1 MTAAPF
7 RSGYV
12 SLVGWPNVGKSTL
25 LNSLLGAKLAI
36 VSPKAQTTRD
46 AMLGILNKP
55 NLQAVFVDTPG
66 WLKPQDTFQ
75 SFMKRAVVRSIYDD
89 ADVLVWVLEPRPLT
103 DEEASFGNNLQKA
116 KKPICAVINKVDR
129 PDAKAGAEA
138 LETQIKGLLGADTPV
153 VRVAAR
159 AGDGLDALI
168 AVLTRL
174 LPESPPYFPTDQITD
189 RWERF
194 YVAELIR
201 EQIFQLYHQEVPHAA
216 AVLTE
221 EFTETPGRKDHIK
234 ATIYTETEGQLGII
248 VGNKGFG
255 IKRLGQ
261 LARAEIEKR
270 LDRPVHLELSV
281 KVKKAWRKDPEF
293 LRRLQSDAGEVI

>member
-1 MTAAPF
+1 VTSASF

-103 DEEASFGNNLQKA
+103 DEEASFGNNLLKA
-116 KKPICAVINKVDR
+116 NKPICAVINKTDR
-129 PDAKAGAEA
+129 PDARDGIAA
-138 LETQIKGLLGADTPV
+138 LETQIKTILGAETPV
-153 VRVAAR
+153 VKISAR
-159 AGDGLDALI
+159 SGEGLDALTS
-168 AVLTRL
+168 VLTKL
-174 LPESPPYFPTDQITD
+174 LPLAPPYFPTDQLTD

-201 EQIFQLYHQEVPHAA
+201 EQIFHLYQQEVPHAA
-216 AVLTE
+216 AV
-221 EFTETPGRKDHIK
+221 PRMYKP
-234 ATIYTETEGQLGII
+234 Q
-248 VGNKGFG
+248 
-255 IKRLGQ
+255 R
-261 LARAEIEKR
+261 
-270 LDRPVHLELSV
+270 
-281 KVKKAWRKDPEF
+281 
-293 LRRLQSDAGEVI
+293 